1 MAFSMVGRALRGRRA
16 GEGKLTWHRTA
27 AGAGETFTLTSP
39 AFGDGC
45 PIPLRHAATKAG
57 QNLSPP
63 LAWSGE
69 PPQAAELVLIVEDAD
84 APTPRPFVHCVARID
99 PAIGSLPEGALAP
112 GTAVKGITIGR
123 GGLRQTGYTGPRP
136 IPGHGP
142 HHYVFQ
148 LFALDRALPQPSTIS
163 PRALAAAMSGRVIA
177 RARLTGV
184 FELA

>member
-16 GEGKLTWHRTA
+16 GEGKLTWHTA
-27 AGAGETFTLTSP
+27 TADADETFTLTSP
-39 AFGDGC
+39 AFSDGC
-45 PIPLRHAATKAG
+45 PIPLRHAATKGG

-63 LAWSGE
+63 LEWSGQ
-69 PPQAAELVLIVEDAD
+69 PPQAAELVLVVEDAD

-99 PAIGSLPEGALAP
+99 PAIGSLPEGALAAD
-112 GTAVKGITIGR
+112 TAVTGVTIGR
-123 GGLRQTGYTGPRP
+123 GGLRQVGYTGPRP

-148 LFALDRALPQPSTIS
+148 LFALDRALTQPAAIS
-163 PRALAAAMSGRVIA
+163 PRALAAAMSGQVIA
-177 RARLTGV
+177 RARLTGL